1 MTSKHIP
8 GLAMQHSHTRTC
20 SASDL
25 PASYKKTFQAGELRV
40 AATMI
45 HIAGTP
51 VLPLLYTVF
60 QSIFQVFLLC
70 LTGYYL
76 AWKGIADKRIQR
88 ALNNINISLFTP
100 ALLFSKVA
108 FFLTLEKLR
117 ELWVIPLFFLLI
129 SGLSGLIAN
138 VFAHVCRL
146 KRSQRNFAIAASM
159 FMNSNSLPVA
169 LMQSLV
175 ATVPGLKWTADDDQD
190 AMFGRALTYLVVFS
204 TLGMMLRWSYGV
216 QLLGKADTEEPESI
230 GDVLPGHAD
239 VSNTDQTWL
248 PSPTRG
254 AEPRRSAQNTL
265 HCQLYAQ
272 YRPHRHLDTHVPPA
286 GFGEELSDSS
296 PFHTPS
302 DSELETDSDETLITR
317 VPRRPWHLS
326 NTSNTPLSHFSAVDA
341 QTRRTTAAQRFP
353 SRRITTL
360 SQPFRT
366 FIHRLRTRRIRI
378 PTPPPP
384 LFASLLALLFTLPPL
399 QQFLNS
405 NAMVP
410 VKGALDGAGAC
421 SVPLTLI
428 VLGGW
433 FWEDNGKAEK
443 DATRGHG
450 GEAGDG
456 TKTESAERRSGVPSR
471 DVDEPEQD
479 GIDSGIEATPDNIHS
494 HTRRRQVLPCESV
507 ESLVAR
513 GRAAGEASY
522 DDGLRD
528 NCHVSRSP
536 SLSSLFS
543 VLQDWWKMTPVR
555 GRQRRKGPI
564 HLVDD
569 DGDEQDHETDI
580 EAGNNAIWRTR
591 SYPSLKGKQTDGRAD
606 DNAERQRSRPAPPPG
621 ETATVAV
628 TLLSRMILAPLLVLP
643 LMAFIK
649 IQGEGTSGIH
659 VFDDPVFIV
668 AMILL
673 VASPPALTLA
683 QISQRAAVKSKPK
696 PEVPSAITPSTSAA
710 PSDERPTAVPAQAP
724 VSPTASSPD
733 ANSPFERLLSR
744 TVFWAYCVLTPP
756 VTIACVLVGMVFMSL

>member
-1 MTSKHIP
+1 M
-8 GLAMQHSHTRTC
+8 
-20 SASDL
+20 
-25 PASYKKTFQAGELRV
+25 V
-40 AATMI
+40 

-76 AWKGIADKRIQR
+76 AWRGIADKRIQR

-129 SGLSGLIAN
+129 SGLSGIIAN
-138 VFAHVCRL
+138 AFAHVCRL

-175 ATVPGLKWTADDDQD
+175 ATVPGLKWTPDDDQD

-216 QLLGKADTEEPESI
+216 QLLSQADTEESEVIRHGVSA
-230 GDVLPGHAD
+230 HAD
-239 VSNTDQTWL
+239 VSDTNQIWL
-248 PSPTRG
+248 SSSTRDTG
-254 AEPRRSAQNTL
+254 EPRRSGQNTL
-265 HCQLYAQ
+265 HAQLYAR
-272 YRPHRHLDTHVPPA
+272 YRPHRHHDTHVPPA

-317 VPRRPWHLS
+317 VPRRSSHLS
-326 NTSNTPLSHFSAVDA
+326 DAAHSSPLHVSAVGA
-341 QTRRTTAAQRFP
+341 QTRPTTAMRQFP
-353 SRRITTL
+353 SHRTITL
-360 SQPFRT
+360 SHSLSILIR
-366 FIHRLRTRRIRI
+366 RLRTRRIRI

-399 QQFLNS
+399 QAILNS
-405 NAMVP
+405 KAMVP

-433 FWEDNGKAEK
+433 FWEDNGKEGK
-443 DATRGHG
+443 DAKRGHRSG
-450 GEAGDG
+450 AGDG
-456 TKTESAERRSGVPSR
+456 IKTENAERSSGVPSG
-471 DVDEPEQD
+471 DEDEPEQD
-479 GIDSGIEATPDNIHS
+479 GIEPETGGSHEA
-494 HTRRRQVLPCESV
+494 RRRQVLTCESV
-507 ESLVAR
+507 ESLAAR
-513 GRAAGEASY
+513 DCAQGETPYGGGRQ
-522 DDGLRD
+522 DIRR
-528 NCHVSRSP
+528 VSRSP

-543 VLQDWWKMTPVR
+543 VLQDIWKMTPVG
-555 GRQRRKGPI
+555 GRRRRKGPV
-564 HLVDD
+564 HLADD
-569 DGDEQDHETDI
+569 DDEQYRDADI
-580 EAGNNAIWRTR
+580 EAGDNAIWRTC
-591 SYPSLKGKQTDGRAD
+591 SSTSIKGKQTDGRMDVDEDTAKQ
-606 DNAERQRSRPAPPPG
+606 RQRIRPAPPG
-621 ETATVAV
+621 ETTTVAV
-628 TLLSRMILAPLLVLP
+628 TLLSRMILTPLLLLP
-643 LMAFIK
+643 LMAFVK
-649 IQGEGTSGIH
+649 IRSDGEGGIK

-668 AMILL
+668 ATILL

-683 QISQRAAVKSKPK
+683 QISQRAAAESKPK
-696 PEVPSAITPSTSAA
+696 LKVPPATAPSTSAA
-710 PSDERPTAVPAQAP
+710 PSQIPVSTPFTESAPVPSARLAAVPVQAP
-724 VSPTASSPD
+724 VSPPASSPD

-756 VTIACVLVGMVFMSL
+756 VTIVCVLVGMVFMSL

>member
-1 MTSKHIP
+1 M
-8 GLAMQHSHTRTC
+8 
-20 SASDL
+20 
-25 PASYKKTFQAGELRV
+25 V
-40 AATMI
+40 

-51 VLPLLYTVF
+51 VLPLLYTVL

-129 SGLSGLIAN
+129 SGLSGIIAN
-138 VFAHVCRL
+138 AFAHVCRL

-175 ATVPGLKWTADDDQD
+175 ATVPGLKWTPDDDQD

-216 QLLGKADTEEPESI
+216 QLLSQADTEEPELI
-230 GDVLPGHAD
+230 GDVVSGHAD
-239 VSNTDQTWL
+239 VSNTNHMWL
-248 PSPTRG
+248 PSPTRDT
-254 AEPRRSAQNTL
+254 EPHRSGQNTL
-265 HCQLYAQ
+265 HAQLYAR
-272 YRPHRHLDTHVPPA
+272 YRPHWHHDTHVPPA

-302 DSELETDSDETLITR
+302 DSELETDSEETLITG
-317 VPRRPWHLS
+317 VPRRPSHLFH
-326 NTSNTPLSHFSAVDA
+326 TANTPLSHLRAADA
-341 QTRRTTAAQRFP
+341 RNRPTTATQRFP
-353 SRRITTL
+353 SYRTIAL
-360 SQPFRT
+360 SQHLRT
-366 FIHRLRTRRIRI
+366 LIHRLRTRRIRI

-399 QQFLNS
+399 QAILKS
-405 NAMVP
+405 RAMVP

-421 SVPLTLI
+421 SIPLTLI

-433 FWEDNGKAEK
+433 FWEDNGKEGK
-443 DATRGHG
+443 DAKRGHRSG
-450 GEAGDG
+450 AGDG
-456 TKTESAERRSGVPSR
+456 IKTESAERRLGVPSG

-479 GIDSGIEATPDNIHS
+479 GIEPETGGSHEA
-494 HTRRRQVLPCESV
+494 RRRRVLTCESV
-507 ESLVAR
+507 ESFAAR
-513 GRAAGEASY
+513 DRAQGETPY
-522 DDGLRD
+522 GGGLGDSRR
-528 NCHVSRSP
+528 VSRSP

-543 VLQDWWKMTPVR
+543 VLQDIWKMTSVG
-555 GRQRRKGPI
+555 GRQRQKGPI
-564 HLVDD
+564 HLADD
-569 DGDEQDHETDI
+569 DDEQDRDADI
-580 EAGNNAIWRTR
+580 EAGDNAIWRTC
-591 SYPSLKGKQTDGRAD
+591 SSTSLKGKQTDGRIDAD
-606 DNAERQRSRPAPPPG
+606 VDDDTLKRRQPIRPAPPG
-621 ETATVAV
+621 ETTTVAV
-628 TLLSRMILAPLLVLP
+628 TLLSRMILTPLFLLP
-643 LMAFIK
+643 LMAFVK
-649 IQGEGTSGIH
+649 IRSDGEGGIK

-668 AMILL
+668 ATILL

-683 QISQRAAVKSKPK
+683 QISQRAAVESKPK
-696 PEVPSAITPSTSAA
+696 LEVPPATTPSTSAA
-710 PSDERPTAVPAQAP
+710 PSQIPVSTPFTESAPVPSARPAAVPVQAP
-724 VSPTASSPD
+724 VSPTASSSD

>member
-1 MTSKHIP
+1 M
-8 GLAMQHSHTRTC
+8 L
-20 SASDL
+20 
-25 PASYKKTFQAGELRV
+25 
-40 AATMI
+40 

-88 ALNNINISLFTP
+88 ALNNINIFLFTP

-138 VFAHVCRL
+138 VLAHVCRL

-216 QLLGKADTEEPESI
+216 QLLGQADTEEPELI
-230 GDVLPGHAD
+230 EDVLPGHAD
-239 VSNTDQTWL
+239 VSSTDQTWL

-254 AEPRRSAQNTL
+254 AEPRRSAQNAL
-265 HCQLYAQ
+265 HCQLYAR

-302 DSELETDSDETLITR
+302 DSELETDSDETLVTR
-317 VPRRPWHLS
+317 VPRRPWHFS
-326 NTSNTPLSHFSAVDA
+326 NTSNTPLSHVSAIDA
-341 QTRRTTAAQRFP
+341 QTRPTTAAQRFP
-353 SRRITTL
+353 SCRVTTL
-360 SQPFRT
+360 SQPLRT

-378 PTPPPP
+378 PAPPPP

-399 QQFLNS
+399 QKILNS

-433 FWEDNGKAEK
+433 FWEDSGKAGK
-443 DATRGHG
+443 DATRGHR

-456 TKTESAERRSGVPSR
+456 IKTESAERRSGVPGG
-471 DVDEPEQD
+471 DEDEPERD
-479 GIDSGIEATPDNIHS
+479 GIDPETGASHDNIHS
-494 HTRRRQVLPCESV
+494 QTRGGQVLPCESV

-513 GRAAGEASY
+513 DRTAGEASY
-522 DDGLRD
+522 GGGLRGSYR
-528 NCHVSRSP
+528 VSRSP
-536 SLSSLFS
+536 SSSSLFS
-543 VLQDWWKMTPVR
+543 VLQDLWKMTPVR

-569 DGDEQDHETDI
+569 EDEQDRETDI

-606 DNAERQRSRPAPPPG
+606 GNAKRQRSRPSPPPG

-649 IQGEGTSGIH
+649 IRSDGGSGIH

-696 PEVPSAITPSTSAA
+696 PEIPPAITPSTSAA
-710 PSDERPTAVPAQAP
+710 PSESPTEVPAQAP